1 MYFFNIYYKWKY
13 SEIYEIVTLLEH
25 SKIDLK

>member
-13 SEIYEIVTLLEH
+13 SEIDEIVTLLEYP
-25 SKIDLK
+25 KTDLK